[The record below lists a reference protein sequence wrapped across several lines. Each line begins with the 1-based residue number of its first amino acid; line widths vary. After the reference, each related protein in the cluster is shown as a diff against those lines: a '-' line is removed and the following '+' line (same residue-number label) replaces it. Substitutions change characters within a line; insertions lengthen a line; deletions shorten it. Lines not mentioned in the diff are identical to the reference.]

1 MASMLHGHG
10 SLVAYRVSDTYRIRI
25 RHGYVSWTYPRAGPY
40 WAGKP
45 QIGYVSG
52 LPNTAQLPTH
62 LKEHIAPVAL
72 PQLPHAQPL
81 VPLPHARL
89 APPLVAAAR
98 RSSLRPRRRRR
109 ATAAGTPGPGAP
121 RAATKSRSSP
131 RGDHEPEP
139 RLHRCRDQRTSAR
152 LAAAKDL
159 RPAQGAKELLPC
171 SCSLPSPVA
180 PACRIQLAASAC
192 RADALARRPRRSSS
206 LLVPLQLARACSS
219 APPWP
224 HTLTC
229 HAPQRGGKGIRLR
242 ERR

>member
-1 MASMLHGHG
+1 MFLDGIYVTRTRQFG
-10 SLVAYRVSDTYRIRI
+10 GVSRIRYVSNTDTYRI

-121 RAATKSRSSP
+121 RAATTSRN
-131 RGDHEPEP
+131 RGCTAAGTREPP
-139 RLHRCRDQRTSAR
+139 PAWLLQRTSAR
-152 LAAAKDL
+152 LKVQRSSSPVL
-159 RPAQGAKELLPC
+159 VL
-171 SCSLPSPVA
+171 SLPLSPL
-180 PACRIQLAASAC
+180 LAASSSLPLLATLTRSLAA
-192 RADALARRPRRSSS
+192 RAALARCLCRSSS
-206 LLVPLQLARACSS
+206 LVP
-219 APPWP
+219 APVLPRG
-224 HTLTC
+224 LTPS
-229 HAPQRGGKGIRLR
+229 HAMRHREEERG
-242 ERR
+242 

>member
-1 MASMLHGHG
+1 MFLILIAGMKKNETTTMKIHCETEQTRQILRRKGVLVIILSASSSVTRTRQFGG
-10 SLVAYRVSDTYRIRI
+10 VSRIRYVSDTDTYRI

-45 QIGYVSG
+45 HIGYVSG

-98 RSSLRPRRRRR
+98 RSSLRPRRRRQ
-109 ATAAGTPGPGAP
+109 ATAAARRDP
-121 RAATKSRSSP
+121 RTRSSP
-131 RGDHEPEP
+131 RGGDEPEP

-152 LAAAKDL
+152 LAAAEDL
-159 RPAQGAKELLPC
+159 RPSQGAKELLLC
-171 SCSLPSPVA
+171 SCSLPSPV
-180 PACRIQLAASAC
+180 
-192 RADALARRPRRSSS
+192 
-206 LLVPLQLARACSS
+206 LVPYQSS
-219 APPWP
+219 
-224 HTLTC
+224 
-229 HAPQRGGKGIRLR
+229 
-242 ERR
+242 